1 MKLYRFEARI
11 NRERDVFI
19 VVAAEDEA
27 TAFDVAEV
35 ELEKSYLKTPI
46 IEELSLMDTRMIG
59 KHAGFV
65 IGHE

>member
-1 MKLYRFEARI
+1 MKLYRFEARV
-11 NRERDVFI
+11 NKEKNVHI

-27 TAFDVAEV
+27 TAFNVAEV
-35 ELEKSYLKTPI
+35 ELEKSYLQTPI
-46 IEELSLMDTRMIG
+46 IEELSLYDTRIIT